1 MLHGFSLKC
10 QEIKEKK
17 QVCVFVV
24 RKKRRPRTGGRVE
37 NICRRFLV
45 PKTCALHPITS
56 LELRRFWEH
65 VPFGG
70 WISESQFVFHK
81 HKNQQRNSQI
91 FVKGAN

>member
-1 MLHGFSLKC
+1 MKC
-10 QEIKEKK
+10 LEIKEKK

-24 RKKRRPRTGGRVE
+24 RKKRRPRTTGGRVK

-45 PKTCALHPITS
+45 PITP